1 MGTRQL
7 IDRMIETFLC
17 DRRNAGALYVLEQ
30 PLNLALVVET
40 DGIGRR
46 HLRQAR
52 HRHADLRRMTM
63 GYAFYAVLN
72 SLPQIAVAAFIPVA
86 ATIAVSFVVKSLRRR
101 SGGQPIGID

>member
-1 MGTRQL
+1 
-7 IDRMIETFLC
+7 
-17 DRRNAGALYVLEQ
+17 
-30 PLNLALVVET
+30 
-40 DGIGRR
+40 
-46 HLRQAR
+46 
-52 HRHADLRRMTM
+52 M